1 MCRPTAFPQR
11 YLMTMTEAP
20 SHVAPQLEQLLAA
33 VVALRSDVITNGEAL
48 LADWQPRIQRTTFH
62 ASARNLA
69 LYLALRRS
77 DLRPLQR
84 RLMACGLSSLG
95 RSESHVQPSLDALVA
110 MLSAACGSTAFERIP
125 FPSEMSFFQGEQ
137 TLAREAVAIF
147 GPRLHGR
154 DTRIMVTLPPQAA
167 QDADFAEA
175 ILRAGAECVRINC
188 AHDTSDAWA
197 AMIANLRQA
206 ERVVDDGRRMRVL
219 MDLGGPKVR
228 TLRLRKHVKQ
238 RFVIGDTLLLVRD
251 LKAKRHTHL
260 PCVGC
265 TLPAVLDQ
273 LAISAEVWIDD
284 GQIGARVTEL
294 TDDGALL
301 TIMQAPPRGKRIRA
315 DKGLNFPDTDLA
327 IAPLTAEDDDDLAF
341 VVRHADMIGYSF
353 VQSAADVALL
363 QDALAQHLL
372 ADQPAPTLVLK
383 IETKRAV
390 RNLPEIIVQSAARL
404 PTAVMIARGDLAVEL
419 GYARLAE
426 MQEEILWLCEA
437 AHVPVIWATQVLE
450 SLAKQGTPTRAEV
463 SDMVLADRAECV
475 MLNKGPYIVHAV
487 RLLDDVL
494 LRAQANQHKQ
504 SARLRALHS
513 WQDLFDDAPDH
524 PDGIAPVGEEGAKP

>member
-1 MCRPTAFPQR
+1 
-11 YLMTMTEAP
+11 MTMTETP
-20 SHVAPQLEQLLAA
+20 SDVAPQLEQLLAS
-33 VVALRSDVITNGEAL
+33 VVALRSDVLTNGEAL
-48 LADWQPRIQRTTFH
+48 LDDWRPRIQRPTFQ
-62 ASARNLA
+62 ATARNLA

-110 MLSAACGSTAFERIP
+110 MLSAACGSTAVAP
-125 FPSEMSFFQGEQ
+125 VAFPTAMRFFQGEQ
-137 TLAREAVAIF
+137 TIAREAVAIF

-167 QDADFAEA
+167 HDADFAAA
-175 ILRAGAECVRINC
+175 IMRAGAECVRINC
-188 AHDTSDAWA
+188 AHDTPDAWA

-206 ERVVDDGRRMRVL
+206 EQAVGDGRRMRVL

-228 TLRLRKHVKQ
+228 TLRPRKHTKQ
-238 RFVIGDTLLLVRD
+238 RFVVGDTLLLVRD
-251 LKAKRHTHL
+251 LKATRHTDL
-260 PCVGC
+260 PRVGC
-265 TLPAVLDQ
+265 TLPQVFDQ
-273 LAISAEVWIDD
+273 LAVGAHVWIDD
-284 GQIGARVTEL
+284 GQIGARVTAL
-294 TDDGALL
+294 TNDGALL
-301 TIMQAPPRGKRIRA
+301 TITQAPPGGKKIRA

-327 IAPLTAEDDDDLAF
+327 IAPLTAKDHDDLAF

-353 VQSAADVALL
+353 VQSADDVALL
-363 QDALAQHLL
+363 QDALAQQLP
-372 ADQPAPTLVLK
+372 ADRPAPALVLK

-390 RNLPEIIVQSAARL
+390 RNLPEIIVQAAGRL

-426 MQEEILWLCEA
+426 IQEEILWLCEA

-450 SLAKQGTPTRAEV
+450 SLAKQGTPSRAEV

-475 MLNKGPYIVHAV
+475 MLNKGPYIVDAV

-494 LRAQANQHKQ
+494 LRVQANQHKQ
-504 SARLRALHS
+504 SSRLRALQS
-513 WQDLFDDAPDH
+513 WQDLFDDGSVRA
-524 PDGIAPVGEEGAKP
+524 DGIVPAGENGAIP